1 VAEEEVNRIMNAVDK
16 NNSGSIDYT
25 GKDLILFGD
34 FLKKKIFCLKTTN
47 HRVGDGHNQQRSTP
61 L

>member
-1 VAEEEVNRIMNAVDK
+1 MNAVDK